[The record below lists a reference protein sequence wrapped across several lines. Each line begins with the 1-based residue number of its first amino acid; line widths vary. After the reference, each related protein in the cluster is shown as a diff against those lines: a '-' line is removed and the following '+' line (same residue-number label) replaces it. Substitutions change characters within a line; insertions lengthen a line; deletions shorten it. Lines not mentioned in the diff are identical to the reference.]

1 MIKRGKSKR
10 KRRKTSPRTSSVDVQ
25 KRIIRAILIMGAVAL
40 IIIFFFGDH
49 GLYQLY
55 TLKKE
60 RNQIQENINQLR
72 EEKIALE
79 GEKSRLHTDQKYI
92 EELAR
97 VKYRMA
103 KKGEKVFKV
112 IEKKDKKD

>member
-1 MIKRGKSKR
+1 MSTI
-10 KRRKTSPRTSSVDVQ
+10 DIQ

-40 IIIFFFGDH
+40 IIIFLFGDH

-72 EEKIALE
+72 EEKISLE
-79 GEKSRLHTDQKYI
+79 GEKAKLQSDKKYI
-92 EELAR
+92 EEIAR

-112 IEKKDKKD
+112 IEKKDEKD

>member
-1 MIKRGKSKR
+1 M
-10 KRRKTSPRTSSVDVQ
+10 SSVDVQ
-25 KRIIRAILIMGAVAL
+25 KRIIRAILIMGAVVL

-72 EEKIALE
+72 KEKITLE
-79 GEKSRLHTDQKYI
+79 GEKTKLQTDHKYI

-112 IEKKDKKD
+112 IEKKEQKD

>member
-1 MIKRGKSKR
+1 M
-10 KRRKTSPRTSSVDVQ
+10 SSIDVQ
-25 KRIIRAILIMGAVAL
+25 KRIIRAILIMGAVVL

-60 RNQIQENINQLR
+60 RNQIQENITRLR

-79 GEKSRLHTDQKYI
+79 GEKTKLQTDHKYI

-112 IEKKDKKD
+112 IKKKEEKD

>member
-1 MIKRGKSKR
+1 MIKKEKSKR
-10 KRRKTSPRTSSVDVQ
+10 SKQKGTPRISSVNVQ

-60 RNQIQENINQLR
+60 RNQIQENINRLR

-79 GEKSRLHTDQKYI
+79 GEKTKLQTDHKYI

-112 IEKKDKKD
+112 IKKKEEKD